1 MEKSLCYISALPRHT
16 HTHTS
21 TLKNNPRVGS
31 PGCGG
36 DEISVCCLL
45 CEEHVVSVFT
55 VSSLKT
61 VLILSPTVVRAES
74 FLVWPRFKFDTL
86 NNSFTSFNE
95 FFSGCLNSLD
105 RRHTHKYFM
114 GLSFEGWLS
123 DCPLD

>member
-1 MEKSLCYISALPRHT
+1 M
-16 HTHTS
+16 
-21 TLKNNPRVGS
+21 
-31 PGCGG
+31 
-36 DEISVCCLL
+36 
-45 CEEHVVSVFT
+45 VSVFI

-61 VLILSPTVVRAES
+61 VSIFFMSVVQAEP

-105 RRHTHKYFM
+105 LRHTHKYFM